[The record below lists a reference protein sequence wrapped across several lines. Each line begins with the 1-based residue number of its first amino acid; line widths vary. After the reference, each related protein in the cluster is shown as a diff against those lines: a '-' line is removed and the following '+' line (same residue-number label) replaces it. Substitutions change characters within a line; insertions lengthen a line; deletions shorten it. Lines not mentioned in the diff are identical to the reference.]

1 MSEKSMHKDT
11 SIDEA
16 LVAKHKLKKK
26 KMQIKNA
33 GVDIQIQGLDNNNNN
48 NKKNLLLFVLN
59 AAAVWP
65 WECVN
70 AKGPSL
76 QAWAMKETFHNE
88 ITSKELVNKD
98 RPISIQHEQ
107 IIKLK

>member
-48 NKKNLLLFVLN
+48 NKKTSSFLCSMQLPCDRESVLMQR
-59 AAAVWP
+59 VRLCKPGP
-65 WECVN
+65 W
-70 AKGPSL
+70 KKPFTMRSL
-76 QAWAMKETFHNE
+76 QK
-88 ITSKELVNKD
+88 SL
-98 RPISIQHEQ
+98 
-107 IIKLK
+107 